1 MSARGV
7 SLIEPWCAHT
17 CSFSCCGFAGYL
29 RGRRGFV
36 VAMSGSVGEMIA
48 QDQASPAWGFL
59 ACPSM
64 WGLPS
69 YGWLRG
75 YHWNR
80 HSIDEK
86 LAISYGYTGAS
97 TANPPRRHTV
107 FRLTFR
113 SPTYSLRILHFKFVN
128 LLSRSQPFNRL
139 HPCCGRMPMQSAAI
153 PEARDRIGGPLTGQ
167 QVYTNVPSSLAPGYE
182 NLHLHGSLHPN
193 QQPIL
198 QSYSV
203 MDQRHRMS
211 RQISHHRV
219 ECALNLELTKMD
231 RSTSNHVSI
240 SSSK

>member
-17 CSFSCCGFAGYL
+17 CSFSCRGFAGCL

-113 SPTYSLRILHFKFVN
+113 SPTYSLRILLQICEPAQSEPAFQLIASFLWTNADAICRH
-128 LLSRSQPFNRL
+128 SGGARSNWR
-139 HPCCGRMPMQSAAI
+139 
-153 PEARDRIGGPLTGQ
+153 
-167 QVYTNVPSSLAPGYE
+167 SL
-182 NLHLHGSLHPN
+182 
-193 QQPIL
+193 
-198 QSYSV
+198 
-203 MDQRHRMS
+203 
-211 RQISHHRV
+211 
-219 ECALNLELTKMD
+219 D
-231 RSTSNHVSI
+231 RSISIHQRPIIVS
-240 SSSK
+240 SRL